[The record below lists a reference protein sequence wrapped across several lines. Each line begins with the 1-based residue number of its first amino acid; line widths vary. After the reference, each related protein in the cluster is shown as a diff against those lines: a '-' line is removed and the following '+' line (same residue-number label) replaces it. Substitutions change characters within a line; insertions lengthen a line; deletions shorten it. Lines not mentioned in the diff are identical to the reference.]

1 MKSLRSQRGS
11 ALITAVIM
19 IAVIL
24 GIVAVLMVYANDERN
39 RAISHSRVAIQR
51 SCAESGLQVAR
62 SFFGWNSTNWD
73 TYLSNPSIYDP
84 IPSSFNPTPA
94 TPLDAAFQAAHP
106 DLFADLDGDSLVDV
120 YIYVRDNLDEFSPLT
135 PNWARD
141 NDRNVIVGAICV
153 SSTMTPRRAQ
163 GAIVQPLTAE
173 GLLSHT
179 HVTGGYVQANNGNGT
194 GNLN

>member
-1 MKSLRSQRGS
+1 MKSSRAQRGT

-24 GIVAVLMVYANDERN
+24 GIVAVLMMYANDERR
-39 RAISHSRVAIQR
+39 RAIINSRVAIQR

-62 SFFGWNSTNWD
+62 AFFGWNSANWD
-73 TYLSNPSIYDP
+73 TYLSSPSIYDP
-84 IPSSFNPTPA
+84 IPSTFNPTPA
-94 TPLDAAFQAAHP
+94 NPTDANFQASRP
-106 DLFADLDGDSLVDV
+106 ELFADLDGDSLVDV
-120 YIYVRDNLDEFSPLT
+120 YIYVRDNLDEFPPLT

-153 SSTMTPRRAQ
+153 SSTMTPRNSRDAD
-163 GAIVQPLTAE
+163 IQPLTAE

-179 HVTGGYVQANNGNGT
+179 HVAGGCLQANCGTGT